1 MMSLMRRYIETQTR
15 SEQETVSLGRALGQ
29 MLQAGDV
36 IYLIGDL
43 GSGKTR
49 LAKGIV
55 SAAAGVDPDDVVSPT
70 FTLVNSYQGERL
82 VSHADLYRLDAG
94 GIDDIGLDDTIEAGG
109 ALIIEWA
116 ERMPEF
122 ASDPLVV
129 TITSCGDEN
138 CRKFLIEWTADGT
151 WNERLTTWLALSETD
166 FAASLTDRSGCS
178 EKPTSHCVGE

>member
-1 MMSLMRRYIETQTR
+1 MTRRNIETQTG
-15 SEQETVSLGRALGQ
+15 SEQETILLGRALGQ
-29 MLQAGDV
+29 LLQAGDV

-70 FTLVNSYQGERL
+70 FTLVNRYQGERI

-94 GIDDIGLDDTIEAGG
+94 DVYDIGLDETIEAGG

-122 ASDPLVV
+122 ALDPLTV
-129 TITSCGDEN
+129 TITGCGDEN
-138 CRKFLIEWTADGT
+138 CRKFRIEWREDGT
-151 WNERLTTWLALSETD
+151 WNERLEPWFELGKSD
-166 FAASLTDRSGCS
+166 FAVSRAGCSGCS
-178 EKPTSHCVGE
+178 GEPKSHCAGE